1 MTQEDELKLENIPQA
16 MQQPVQRYATRIR
29 SLAGAQARALTLFG
43 SVAAGA
49 FDPKSHTARSVLIV
63 EDIDLEMLRRLAK
76 EGPKFG
82 KVRIAAPLIMTP
94 GYIATSLNTFPLEFL
109 EIQQHHICVFG
120 SDYFEGILLSESDVR
135 HECERELKTILLGMR
150 QALLATTGRDKLLT
164 EIQFDVTERVVR
176 TLRGLLWL
184 HGEKDPKPAWAT
196 VEAAESQ
203 FKRALPGLR
212 TAIESGAEH
221 GWNEFKTLYADVEAV
236 GTQLDA
242 W

>member
-1 MTQEDELKLENIPQA
+1 MAQEDELKLERVPPA
-16 MQQPVQRYATRIR
+16 MQQPVQQYATRVR
-29 SLAGAQARALTLFG
+29 SLAGAHAQALTLFG

-63 EDIDLEMLRRLAK
+63 DDIDLEMLRRLAK
-76 EGPKFG
+76 EGPKLG
-82 KVRIAAPLIMTP
+82 KVRIAAPLIMTL
-94 GYIATSLNTFPLEFL
+94 GYITTSLNTFPLEFL

-120 SDYFEGILLSESDVR
+120 NDYFEEILLSGADVR

-164 EIQFDVTERVVR
+164 EIEFDVSERVVR
-176 TLRGLLWL
+176 TLRGMLWL
-184 HGEKDPKPAWAT
+184 NGEKEPRPALAT
-196 VEAAESQ
+196 IEAAETQ
-203 FKRALPGLR
+203 FKTTLPGLR
-212 TAIESGAEH
+212 TAIESGAAH
-221 GWNEFKTLYADVEAV
+221 GWHEFKTLYADVEAV